1 MQLSVATG
9 ERYKALVPFQLGQ
22 KMSIQRENKLTF
34 KIQDKERRLWVEDTE
49 SSFGI
54 N

>member
-1 MQLSVATG
+1 MQLSVAAG
-9 ERYKALVPFQLGQ
+9 EHYKALLPFQQGQ
-22 KMSIQRENKLTF
+22 KRRIQRENKLTF
-34 KIQDKERRLWVEDTE
+34 KTEDKERLLRVEDTE